1 MKRKVTAIVF
11 LLFIAVYG
19 LTSCRT
25 RELCPAYTVHQ
36 HETQKDL
43 DNGV

>member
-1 MKRKVTAIVF
+1 MKRKVTVIVF

-36 HETQKDL
+36 QETQKEMDK
-43 DNGV
+43 GV